1 MTSKDFDLVVIGGGP
16 SGYAAAFA
24 AVAADLTVAL
34 IERDRIGGT
43 CLHRGCIPAK
53 ELLETAAVRRTVA
66 QAGEFG
72 INTQEPVIDFS
83 VAQERKRAV
92 VERLFAGITHL
103 VGSKDIT
110 VLEGTGRLAGDH
122 AVEISL
128 NDTSRQVVTG
138 ESIVIA
144 AGSMPRTLPGFEV
157 DGHTVLTSEELLE
170 LDSLPASVAIIGGGA
185 IGCEF
190 ASMLS
195 DLGTQVT
202 VVETTETLAPGTD
215 ADIAKSL
222 QRSFKK
228 RGIDVVMGASANSHN
243 PHQDGTVVQLNNG
256 TELDVEKVVVC
267 VGRRPFTDHLGISDT
282 SIEVDEDGFVV
293 GDEFCRTNLQHI
305 YAIGDVIRTP
315 QLAHVGFAEAMLVV
329 REMLGQDPRLINYS
343 RVPWAIYCHPEIAYA
358 GLTEQQAMD
367 LGYDV
372 VTSQH
377 RFAGNAR
384 ALIHNTTEGIVKLVA
399 QRRPDGKAGQLL
411 GVHLIGPHATEQLSQ
426 GYLAVNWEIDV
437 DEIAEFVQPHPT
449 LSELFGEAAL
459 ELAGRTLH
467 G

>member
-1 MTSKDFDLVVIGGGP
+1 
-16 SGYAAAFA
+16 
-24 AVAADLTVAL
+24 
-34 IERDRIGGT
+34 
-43 CLHRGCIPAK
+43 
-53 ELLETAAVRRTVA
+53 
-66 QAGEFG
+66 
-72 INTQEPVIDFS
+72 
-83 VAQERKRAV
+83 
-92 VERLFAGITHL
+92 
-103 VGSKDIT
+103 
-110 VLEGTGRLAGDH
+110 
-122 AVEISL
+122 
-128 NDTSRQVVTG
+128 
-138 ESIVIA
+138 
-144 AGSMPRTLPGFEV
+144 
-157 DGHTVLTSEELLE
+157 
-170 LDSLPASVAIIGGGA
+170 
-185 IGCEF
+185 
-190 ASMLS
+190 SMLS
-195 DLGTQVT
+195 DLGTRVT
-202 VVETTETLAPGTD
+202 IIETTETLAPGTD

-228 RGIDVVMGASANSHN
+228 RGIEVMTGASASSHR
-243 PHQDGTVVQLNNG
+243 PHQKGTVVHLTNG

-293 GDEFCRTNLQHI
+293 VDEFCRTNLQHI

-315 QLAHVGFAEAMLVV
+315 QLAHVGFAEAMLMV
-329 REMLGQDPRLINYS
+329 RHVLGQNPRPINYS
-343 RVPWAIYCHPEIAYA
+343 RVPWAIYCHPEVAYA
-358 GLTEQQAMD
+358 GLTEQQALD
-367 LGYDV
+367 IGYDV

-399 QRRPDGKAGQLL
+399 QRRPDGQAGQLL

-437 DEIAEFVQPHPT
+437 EEIAEFIQPHPT

>member
-128 NDTSRQVVTG
+128 NDKSRQVVTG

-195 DLGTQVT
+195 ELGTQVT

-228 RGIDVVMGASANSHN
+228 RGIDVVTGASANSHN

-293 GDEFCRTNLQHI
+293 VDEFCRTNLQHI

-377 RFAGNAR
+377 RGAGNAR
-384 ALIHNTTEGIVKLVA
+384 ALIHNTTEGIGKLVA

-437 DEIAEFVQPHPT
+437 DEISEFVQPHPT

>member
-24 AVAADLTVAL
+24 AVAADLKVAL

-53 ELLETAAVRRTVA
+53 ELLETAAVHRTVA
-66 QAGEFG
+66 HAGEFG
-72 INTQEPVIDFS
+72 INTPEPVIDFS

-92 VERLFAGITHL
+92 VERLFTGITHL

-110 VLEGTGRLAGDH
+110 VLEGTGRLADDH

-128 NDTSRQVVTG
+128 NDESRKVVTG

-144 AGSMPRTLPGFEV
+144 AGSMPRTLPGFDV
-157 DGHTVLTSEELLE
+157 DGQTILTSEELLE
-170 LDSLPASVAIIGGGA
+170 LNSLPASVAIIGGGA

-202 VVETTETLAPGTD
+202 VVEATETLAPGTD

-228 RGIDVVMGASANSHN
+228 RGIDVVTCASANSHS
-243 PHQDGTVVQLNNG
+243 PHQDGTVVHLNNG

-267 VGRRPFTDHLGISDT
+267 VGRRPFTDHLGVSDT

-293 GDEFCRTNLQHI
+293 VDELCRTNLQHV
-305 YAIGDVIRTP
+305 YAIGDVIGTP

-329 REMLGQDPRLINYS
+329 RDIVGQNPRLINYS

-399 QRRPDGKAGQLL
+399 QRRPDGQAGQLL

-426 GYLAVNWEIDV
+426 GYLAVNWEIEV
-437 DEIAEFVQPHPT
+437 DEIAEFIQPHPT

>member
-1 MTSKDFDLVVIGGGP
+1 M
-16 SGYAAAFA
+16 
-24 AVAADLTVAL
+24 
-34 IERDRIGGT
+34 
-43 CLHRGCIPAK
+43 
-53 ELLETAAVRRTVA
+53 
-66 QAGEFG
+66 
-72 INTQEPVIDFS
+72 
-83 VAQERKRAV
+83 
-92 VERLFAGITHL
+92 
-103 VGSKDIT
+103 
-110 VLEGTGRLAGDH
+110 
-122 AVEISL
+122 
-128 NDTSRQVVTG
+128 
-138 ESIVIA
+138 
-144 AGSMPRTLPGFEV
+144 

-195 DLGTQVT
+195 DLGTRVT
-202 VVETTETLAPGTD
+202 IIETTETLAPGTD

-228 RGIDVVMGASANSHN
+228 RGIEVMTGASASSHR
-243 PHQDGTVVQLNNG
+243 PHQKGTVVHLTNG

-293 GDEFCRTNLQHI
+293 VDEFCRTNLQHI

-315 QLAHVGFAEAMLVV
+315 QLAHVGFAEAMLMV
-329 REMLGQDPRLINYS
+329 RHVLGQNPRPINYS
-343 RVPWAIYCHPEIAYA
+343 RVPWAIYCHPEVAYA
-358 GLTEQQAMD
+358 GLTEQQALD
-367 LGYDV
+367 IGYDV

-399 QRRPDGKAGQLL
+399 QRRPDGQAGQLL

-437 DEIAEFVQPHPT
+437 EEIAEFIQPHPT